1 MMGVTPATAVRA
13 LADLGV
19 YAVGANCGRGPQ
31 EMEAVMEQMAT
42 VRPPGLR
49 LIAQSNAGL
58 PQLVGDTFV
67 YDAPPTT
74 MAGHAQRLAEL
85 GVDLVGACCGSTPE
99 HLAAM
104 AGAVSRSR

>member
-1 MMGVTPATAVRA
+1 
-13 LADLGV
+13 
-19 YAVGANCGRGPQ
+19 
-31 EMEAVMEQMAT
+31 VMEQMAA

-67 YDAPPTT
+67 YDAPPAM
-74 MAGHAQRLAEL
+74 MAEHAQRLSDL
-85 GVDLVGACCGSTPE
+85 GVDLVGACCGSTPD

-104 AGAVSRSR
+104 AGAITRAG